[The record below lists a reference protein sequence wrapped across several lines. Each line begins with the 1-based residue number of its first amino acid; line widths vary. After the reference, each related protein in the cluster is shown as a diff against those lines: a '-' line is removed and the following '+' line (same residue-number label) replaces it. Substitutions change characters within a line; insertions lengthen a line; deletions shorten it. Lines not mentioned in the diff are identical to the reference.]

1 MTNTEISLS
10 IIDSSIESSQ
20 FEKIIK
26 INTKIIAVDY
36 EIHLKLKNLNID
48 HDLLENYLEKNE
60 RMKLYDF
67 VVSKYDW
74 YEKITSNDD
83 FKIENINILSLMSSL
98 EFHEYVLSSLVTLF
112 SIKNVLKY
120 YSPASIHT
128 TKKIIKFLN
137 LLDKKIE
144 INTLESQN
152 ITKKGFLTDKIELKF
167 NFFSKPI
174 ILYLSKRKYTLLKN
188 LYENFLCNINN
199 LWLNKKIKKDLVL
212 LLEFNT
218 SLYSELIQNIS
229 NSNMQVVV
237 LNRRRSAIWNK
248 DSIKILKSNNVKIL
262 NYENFFDSKTKQ
274 KFSKELENMNKNLK
288 KLWES
293 QELIDIFSIEGI
305 IFWPLIKNRLKKLYE
320 YRLDDYLKFIF
331 QSKNFLDELNIKKII
346 SLGES
351 GETENII
358 LQNIKSD
365 VDTIVLQHSFLRYN
379 EEVNNL
385 QWRYEDQN
393 MIGLKS
399 KKIFLWGTNDLN
411 FFLNKSGINKKKLFI
426 SGSPRHD
433 NFLKINSSI
442 NKKIENI
449 LITLSPISERS
460 GLGDTN
466 LIIKYNTYLNKI
478 LELLKKFTHKPI
490 IIKLHP
496 GENPHNSILL
506 NYLKKIPDIII
517 YQSKDTKQLIAAS
530 DILINISPELYDS
543 STVMLEG
550 LILKKPV
557 IQLILDDELEKI
569 TPLNSPI
576 FQVSDIQGLNKIFTK
591 LTNDHNYKDKIIG
604 DISKNLNNYLSYQN
618 KSGLR
623 FLELIE
629 NDL

>member
-199 LWLNKKIKKDLVL
+199 LWLNKKIKKNLIL

-218 SLYSELIQNIS
+218 SLYSELIQNLS
-229 NSNMQVVV
+229 KSNMQVVV

-262 NYENFFDSKTKQ
+262 NYEIFFDSKTKQ
-274 KFSKELENMNKNLK
+274 KFSKELENINKNLK

-293 QELIDIFSIEGI
+293 QELIDIFSIEDI

-358 LQNIKSD
+358 LQNVKND

-399 KKIFLWGTNDLN
+399 KKIFLWGINDLN
-411 FFLNKSGINKKKLFI
+411 FFLKKSVINKEKLFI
-426 SGSPRHD
+426 TGSPRHD

-478 LELLKKFTHKPI
+478 LELLKKFTDKPI

-517 YQSKDTKQLIAAS
+517 YQSKDTRQLISAS
-530 DILINISPELYDS
+530 DILINVSPELYDS

-576 FQVSDIQGLNKIFTK
+576 FQVSDIQDLNKIFTK
-591 LTNDHNYKDKIIG
+591 LTNDHNYRGEIIG

-629 NDL
+629 SDF